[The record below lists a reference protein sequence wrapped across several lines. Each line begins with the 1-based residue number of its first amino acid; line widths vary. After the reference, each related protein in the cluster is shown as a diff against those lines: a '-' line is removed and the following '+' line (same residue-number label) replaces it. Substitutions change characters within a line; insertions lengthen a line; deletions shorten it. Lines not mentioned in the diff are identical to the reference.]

1 MDGNEK
7 LVRSGF
13 YVHGCV
19 DGYSRKII
27 YVECRYNKLARTVWN
42 CFEPKIAEFGWPSRV
57 RADFGTENNVVE
69 QKMIE
74 HWGGENGGHYAYLRG
89 K

>member
-7 LVRSGF
+7 LVRTGF

-42 CFEPKIAEFGWPSRV
+42 CFEPKIAEFGWPSRGCT
-57 RADFGTENNVVE
+57 DFGTENNVVE

-74 HWGGENGGHYAYLRG
+74 NWGGENGGHYAYLRG